1 MREPLRRHRRRHKQA
16 HGWIILCAVILALI
30 LAFGTIFGTTLA
42 ALFGG
47 DAPSS
52 EGSSAAT
59 VPTARK
65 TLPQDFINRNTAS
78 PYIILA
84 DITNDRVMYQKQA
97 DVKCYPA
104 SMTKLMTALVALENA
119 PADSVITVGDEI
131 RMIAA
136 GSSTAHLSIGTRLTV
151 EQALYALMLPSGND
165 AAYTIAAHVGRVIA
179 ADDTLDNRAAI
190 DAFCRAMNDKAE
202 ALGCNNTHFVNPDGI
217 HDNDH
222 YTTAAD
228 MLKIAEAA
236 LGQEMIARIV
246 STGEVQL
253 QLVSG
258 QSVTWTNSNK
268 LVRENNAF
276 TYAGATGL
284 KTGSTDEAG
293 YCLAASATRDGQ
305 TSIAI
310 VMGATEEY
318 CRWED
323 ASGLLDISFQ

>member
-1 MREPLRRHRRRHKQA
+1 MRESLHRHRKKKKQKRV
-16 HGWIILCAVILALI
+16 WIILCAVILALI
-30 LAFGTIFGTTLA
+30 LAIGTILA
-42 ALFGG
+42 AIFGG
-47 DAPSS
+47 DPHGS
-52 EGSSAAT
+52 EGSSAPAAT
-59 VPTARK
+59 TTRK
-65 TLPQDFINRNTAS
+65 TLPLEFINRNTAS

-84 DITNDRVMYQKQA
+84 DITNDRVLYSKQA

-104 SMTKLMTALVALENA
+104 SLTKLMTALVAMENT
-119 PADSVITVGDEI
+119 PADAVITVGDEI
-131 RMIAA
+131 RMIDA
-136 GSSTAHLSIGTRLTV
+136 GSSVAFLTIGSKLTL
-151 EQALYALMLPSGND
+151 EQLLQALLLPSGND
-165 AAYTIAAHVGRVIA
+165 AAYAIAAHVGRLIA
-179 ADDTLDNRAAI
+179 ADDTLDNRAAV
-190 DAFCRAMNDKAE
+190 DTFCRAMNDKAQT
-202 ALGCNNTHFVNPDGI
+202 LGCTNTHFANPDGT
-217 HDNDH
+217 HRDNH

-236 LGQEMIARIV
+236 LGQEMVARIV
-246 STGEVQL
+246 STGQVQV

-318 CRWED
+318 SRWED

>member
-1 MREPLRRHRRRHKQA
+1 MGEQLHRHRRQKKQKRV
-16 HGWIILCAVILALI
+16 WIILCAVILALI
-30 LAFGTIFGTTLA
+30 LAAGTILA
-42 ALFGG
+42 ALFGSAPVSSG
-47 DAPSS
+47 DTSAP
-52 EGSSAAT
+52 AT
-59 VPTARK
+59 TTRK
-65 TLPQDFINRNTAS
+65 TLPMEFISRNTAS

-84 DITNDRVMYQKQA
+84 DITNDRVLYQKQA

-104 SMTKLMTALVALENA
+104 SMTKLLTALVAIENA
-119 PADSVITVGDEI
+119 PIDTVITVGDEI
-131 RMIAA
+131 RMIDP
-136 GSSTAHLSIGTRLTV
+136 GSSVAFLTIGSKLTL
-151 EQALYALMLPSGND
+151 EQMLMALLLPSGND
-165 AAYTIAAHVGRVIA
+165 AAYSIAAHVGRLIT
-179 ADDTLDNRAAI
+179 ADSSLNNRAAI
-190 DAFCRAMNDKAE
+190 DAFCNAMNQKAQS
-202 ALGCNNTHFVNPDGI
+202 LGCTNTHFANPDGT
-217 HDNDH
+217 HRDNH

-246 STGEVQL
+246 STSEVQVR
-253 QLVSG
+253 LVSG
-258 QSVTWTNSNK
+258 QTVNWMNSNK

-276 TYAGATGL
+276 SYAGATGL

-318 CRWED
+318 SRWED